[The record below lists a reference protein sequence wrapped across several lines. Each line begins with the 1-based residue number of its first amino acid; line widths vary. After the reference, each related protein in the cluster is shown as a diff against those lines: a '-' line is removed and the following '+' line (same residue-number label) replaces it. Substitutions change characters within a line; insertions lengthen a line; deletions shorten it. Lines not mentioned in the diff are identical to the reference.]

1 MPVSVAVAAVTFD
14 RPNEL
19 AVLLNA
25 INGQT
30 AAVSTI
36 CLVDSGTVPSK
47 DVAAQHENVD
57 YIRSEANLG
66 GAGGFSLAAL
76 KAVASGA
83 DWVWM
88 MDDDAEPADAEC
100 LATLIREAE
109 ARDLEAVVPLVVAP
123 GHPDQ
128 LSFFFRLDGKVSHDR
143 AALEKVGFLP
153 NDGHFFNG
161 ALIRSDVFFKVG
173 LPDMRLFIRGDEVD
187 FTIRLRKAGIRFGTV
202 TTAAIM
208 HPHAFS
214 ETKHVF
220 GARWH
225 VIVPEGAFKRYFYYR
240 NRGYLIRRHF
250 RVKSLVA
257 DVGGYLGYFLRRGD
271 LRGLA
276 DWFRAFSTGLRGKG
290 FGPLKDQKF

>member
-1 MPVSVAVAAVTFD
+1 
-14 RPNEL
+14 
-19 AVLLNA
+19 
-25 INGQT
+25 
-30 AAVSTI
+30 VSTI
-36 CLVDSGTVPSK
+36 CLVDSGTAPAK
-47 DVAAQHENVD
+47 DVADQHANVD

-225 VIVPEGAFKRYFYYR
+225 VIVPEGAFKRYYYYR

>member
-1 MPVSVAVAAVTFD
+1 MTLSVAVAAVTFD
-14 RPNEL
+14 RPREL
-19 AVLLNA
+19 AVLLDA
-25 INGQT
+25 INNQT
-30 AAVSTI
+30 APVRSI
-36 CLVDSGTVPSK
+36 CLVDSGTVASK
-47 DVAAQHENVD
+47 DVASRHANVD

-66 GAGGFSLAAL
+66 GAGGFSLAIL

-83 DWVWM
+83 NWVWM
-88 MDDDAEPADAEC
+88 MDDDAEPADPEC

-109 ARDLEAVVPLVVAP
+109 ARGLDAVVPLVVAP
-123 GHPDQ
+123 GNPDQ
-128 LSFFFRLDGKVSHDR
+128 LSFFFRLDGKVTHDR
-143 AALEKVGFLP
+143 AAVEKVGFLP
-153 NDGHFFNG
+153 DDGHFFNG

-187 FTIRLRKAGIRFGTV
+187 FTLRLRKAGIRFGTV
-202 TTAAIM
+202 TTAAIT
-208 HPHAFS
+208 HPHAFA
-214 ETKHVF
+214 ETKHVY

-225 VIVPEGAFKRYFYYR
+225 VIVPDSAFKRHFYYR
-240 NRGYLIRRHF
+240 NRGYMIRRHV

-271 LRGLA
+271 FRGLA

>member
-14 RPNEL
+14 RPREL
-19 AVLLNA
+19 AVLLKA
-25 INGQT
+25 INEQT
-30 AAVSTI
+30 ASVSTI
-36 CLVDSGTVPSK
+36 CLVDSGTVPAK
-47 DVAAQHENVD
+47 GVAAQHENVD

-66 GAGGFSLAAL
+66 GAGGFSLAVL

-128 LSFFFRLDGKVSHDR
+128 LSFFFRLDGKVTHDR

-225 VIVPEGAFKRYFYYR
+225 VIVPEGAFKRYYYYR

>member
-1 MPVSVAVAAVTFD
+1 MSVSVAVAAVTFD
-14 RPNEL
+14 RPREL
-19 AVLLNA
+19 AVLLKA
-25 INGQT
+25 INSQT
-30 AAVSTI
+30 AAVASI
-36 CLVDSGTVPSK
+36 CLVDSGTVPAR
-47 DVAAQHENVD
+47 DVAEQHGNVD
-57 YIRSEANLG
+57 YVRSEANLG
-66 GAGGFSLAAL
+66 GAGGFSLAVL

-109 ARDLEAVVPLVVAP
+109 SRELDAVVPLVVAP
-123 GHPDQ
+123 GHPDR
-128 LSFFFRLDGKVSHDR
+128 LSFFFRLDGKVTHDR

-153 NDGHFFNG
+153 QDGHFFNG

-202 TTAAIM
+202 TTAAIT

-225 VIVPEGAFKRYFYYR
+225 VIVPD
-240 NRGYLIRRHF
+240 
-250 RVKSLVA
+250 S
-257 DVGGYLGYFLRRGD
+257 
-271 LRGLA
+271 
-276 DWFRAFSTGLRGKG
+276 
-290 FGPLKDQKF
+290 

>member
-128 LSFFFRLDGKVSHDR
+128 LSFLFRLDGKVSHDR

-290 FGPLKDQKF
+290 FGPLEDQKF

>member
-14 RPNEL
+14 RPREL
-19 AVLLNA
+19 AVLLSA
-25 INGQT
+25 INSQT
-30 AAVSTI
+30 APVASI
-36 CLVDSGTVPSK
+36 CLVDSGTVPARE
-47 DVAAQHENVD
+47 VAEEHHNVD
-57 YIRSEANLG
+57 YVRSEANLG
-66 GAGGFSLAAL
+66 GAGGFSLAVL

-83 DWVWM
+83 EWIWM
-88 MDDDAEPADAEC
+88 MDDDAEPADTEC

-123 GHPDQ
+123 GHPDR
-128 LSFFFRLDGKVSHDR
+128 LSFFFRLDGKVTHDR

-153 NDGHFFNG
+153 QDGHFFNG

-202 TTAAIM
+202 TTAAIS

-214 ETKHVF
+214 ETQHVF
-220 GARWH
+220 GPRWH
-225 VIVPEGAFKRYFYYR
+225 VIVPESAFKRYYYYR
-240 NRGYLIRRHF
+240 NRGYLIRRYF
-250 RVKSLVA
+250 RIKSLTA

-271 LRGLA
+271 FRGLA

>member
-1 MPVSVAVAAVTFD
+1 MSMSVAVAAVTFD
-14 RPNEL
+14 RPREL

-25 INGQT
+25 INRQT
-30 AAVSTI
+30 SPVRSI
-36 CLVDSGTVPSK
+36 CLVDSGTVPAK
-47 DVAAQHENVD
+47 DVAEEHSNVD
-57 YIRSEANLG
+57 YVRSEANLG
-66 GAGGFSLAAL
+66 GAGGFSLAIL

-83 DWVWM
+83 DWIWM
-88 MDDDAEPADAEC
+88 MDDDAEPGDPEC
-100 LATLIREAE
+100 LATLLREAE
-109 ARDLEAVVPLVVAP
+109 SRGLDAVVPLVAAP
-123 GHPDQ
+123 GHPDR
-128 LSFFFRLDGKVSHDR
+128 LSFFFRLGGKVTHDR
-143 AALEKVGFLP
+143 AEVEKLGFLP
-153 NDGHFFNG
+153 DDGHFFNG

-202 TTAAIM
+202 TTTAIT
-208 HPHAFS
+208 HPHAFA

-225 VIVPEGAFKRYFYYR
+225 VIVPETAFKRYYYYR

-271 LRGLA
+271 FRGLA

-290 FGPLKDQKF
+290 FAPLKDQKF